1 MKKIHILLFSILLAV
16 CCVVSAS
23 AAGFGS
29 NNHGGGFGDGSH
41 GGFGGSSHGGGF
53 SGTTSNQ
60 GTGSG
65 SSTPGYVSKP
75 SYSENNI
82 PARFYEDVNFYI
94 KLINERLSIA
104 NGYLSNIGWLLI
116 DARTYLANID
126 SIVVATA
133 NELAGLHNS
142 VSWTNKYLAQTNT
155 LLYEIGK
162 LLDEKLSAS
171 GTASFDDANV
181 LSAIGANTQAI
192 TNAEAA
198 LTGGLTRIADAID
211 YNFGSYSREYPF
223 PVLVGQKSN
232 NTVVSGV
239 SSELFD
245 GIDGT
250 VLYSPCSSL
259 TPKTFETSFS
269 SPMCSIAIYLKSF
282 SATSAVYEV
291 LLRSYSVGEM
301 VFLSNRTYTFYDL
314 TGTPH
319 PTKPLSLS
327 SDGTSS
333 WSYQTF
339 TVDFS
344 EYPDGFPVS
353 TDPAAYEDPYIYN
366 AGSSPV
372 NVIVKNRFT
381 AFQQLEN
388 SKLLN
393 AVSSIPSPKDYTAQ
407 FAAIIDKLDNISGQ
421 LTDISSN
428 SPIYDTWI
436 IEPGGED
443 GQDVT
448 VLDASKD
455 ALKQGS
461 RLTKWLWKF
470 IIKDSLGSA
479 DLDTLYEMS

>member
-53 SGTTSNQ
+53 SGTSSNH
-60 GTGSG
+60 GSG
-65 SSTPGYVSKP
+65 SSSSTPGYVSKP

-104 NGYLSNIGWLLI
+104 NGYLNNIGWLLI
-116 DARTYLANID
+116 DARAYLSNID

-181 LSAIGANTQAI
+181 LSAIGVNTQAV
-192 TNAEAA
+192 TKAEVA

-211 YNFGSYSREYPF
+211 YNFGSCTMDHYLPSLGGRD
-223 PVLVGQKSN
+223 LNSKS
-232 NTVVSGV
+232 VFGF
-239 SSELFD
+239 SSSSFD
-245 GIDGT
+245 LLKGN
-250 VLYSPCSSL
+250 VLYSSQPSLIRQVSFVDRGSCYVYIYPKSFTASSVEYEILMRPFGVAPGSSL
-259 TPKTFETSFS
+259 H
-269 SPMCSIAIYLKSF
+269 
-282 SATSAVYEV
+282 
-291 LLRSYSVGEM
+291 LLFLPYS
-301 VFLSNRTYTFYDL
+301 FYDL
-314 TGTPH
+314 MGNEH
-319 PTKPLSLS
+319 EKHMSLS
-327 SDGTSS
+327 CGSSDTFLSFSVPFSS
-333 WSYQTF
+333 
-339 TVDFS
+339 
-344 EYPDGFPVS
+344 YPAGFPVS
-353 TDPAAYEDPYIYN
+353 TSATAFDVSYAYAFDADP
-366 AGSSPV
+366 
-372 NVIVKNRFT
+372 VKILAKDRFT

-393 AVSSIPSPKDYTAQ
+393 AVSSIPTPKDYTAQ